1 MMSEESIER
10 SRRWLY
16 FLIGFLVLVLLGWL
30 FRAPLLTGYANWFMK
45 DNATKGADA
54 IVILSGSKTTRVS
67 KALELWSKGYA
78 PALFVTEL
86 KPLDPAYKH
95 LRYSNLEFAAKMA
108 EANEMNATFA
118 EIPSLDGGA
127 TSTFDEAA
135 DALVYAKKRGWKR
148 LIIVTDGFHTRRAL
162 LAFEKIFDES
172 GIEVQ
177 VTAASNDVF
186 NSSNW
191 WTSDRGISVFVL
203 ETIKYPVY
211 FFWSEE
217 PKIVRND

>member
-1 MMSEESIER
+1 MSEERVEK

-16 FLIGFLVLVLLGWL
+16 FLIGLLLVVLLGWL
-30 FRAPLLTGYANWFMK
+30 FRAPLLTCYANWFIK

-54 IVILSGSKTTRVS
+54 IVILSGSKITRVS
-67 KALELWSKGYA
+67 KALELWAQGYA
-78 PALFVTEL
+78 PELFVTEAR
-86 KPLDPAYKH
+86 PLSSAYKH
-95 LRYSNLEFAAKMA
+95 LRYNNLEFAKKVA
-108 EANEMNATFA
+108 EAGGYNATFA
-118 EIPSLDGGA
+118 KIPSLDGGA

-135 DALVYAKKRGWKR
+135 DALVFAKKRGWKR
-148 LIIVTDGFHTRRAL
+148 FIVVTDGFHTRRTL

-177 VTAASNDVF
+177 VAATSNQVF

-191 WTSDRGISVFVL
+191 WTSDRGISAFVL

-217 PKIVRND
+217 PKVVRND

>member
-1 MMSEESIER
+1 MSEERVEK

-16 FLIGFLVLVLLGWL
+16 FLIVFLLIVLLGWL
-30 FRAPLLTGYANWFMK
+30 FRAPLLTSYANWFIK

-54 IVILSGSKTTRVS
+54 IVILSGSNATRVP
-67 KALELWSKGYA
+67 KALKLWAQGYA
-78 PALFVTEL
+78 PALFVTEVR
-86 KPLDPAYKH
+86 PPAPAYKH
-95 LRYSNLEFAAKMA
+95 LRYNNLEFAHKVA
-108 EANEMNATFA
+108 EAGEYNATFA

-177 VTAASNDVF
+177 VAATSNDVF

-191 WTSDRGISVFVL
+191 WTSDRGISVYVL
-203 ETIKYPVY
+203 ETIKFPVY

-217 PKIVRND
+217 PKVVRND